1 MPSDTKYDG
10 ELLDLDVERVFDP
23 ASLRWYRRV
32 FEDRNP
38 GKTQTLSDTEFLH
51 EWGFVR
57 EQDGSRLAPTRA
69 AVLVLGRPR
78 YVRHVLARPV
88 VDCQFIDFAF
98 NAWSPDRRWRDRI
111 VVEENLVQ
119 AWLTVSER
127 YMRHAEHP
135 FRVDATTL
143 RRDDDPPDY
152 ISFRESAINLLLHQD
167 YGDQG
172 RKPSIRFFRDRTIFW
187 NPGDAFA
194 TTDQLLEPSE
204 KEVRNP
210 NIVAAFRRL
219 GLSEQAGT
227 GIRTIFRNWQDLGHI
242 PPVINND
249 RAEKAFEVRFLREAL
264 LSDEQRRFQTHL
276 GLRLTEAEARIFAF
290 ACRERR
296 VSLVDAKAVTGL
308 MGQDAA
314 PVLEALEVQ
323 GVLRRLQEGL
333 YGLAEHI
340 EGRGDLPS
348 LGRPKSDQVGG
359 SHGNLVTDQVDMS
372 TAHVLH
378 RPTDMSTAHVPH
390 GPSPTPTEHR
400 GHVHPAKPLT
410 ELSATQRQ
418 VLAYCDM
425 PRLLA
430 EIMDKL
436 AVANRGHF
444 KKSHLDPLIHDG
456 LITMTNPDKPRV
468 PGQRY
473 ILTEAGLELRA
484 LHLQAE
490 QEGKAHG

>member
-1 MPSDTKYDG
+1 M
-10 ELLDLDVERVFDP
+10 
-23 ASLRWYRRV
+23 
-32 FEDRNP
+32 
-38 GKTQTLSDTEFLH
+38 
-51 EWGFVR
+51 
-57 EQDGSRLAPTRA
+57 
-69 AVLVLGRPR
+69 
-78 YVRHVLARPV
+78 
-88 VDCQFIDFAF
+88 
-98 NAWSPDRRWRDRI
+98 
-111 VVEENLVQ
+111 
-119 AWLTVSER
+119 
-127 YMRHAEHP
+127 
-135 FRVDATTL
+135 
-143 RRDDDPPDY
+143 
-152 ISFRESAINLLLHQD
+152 
-167 YGDQG
+167 
-172 RKPSIRFFRDRTIFW
+172 
-187 NPGDAFA
+187 
-194 TTDQLLEPSE
+194 
-204 KEVRNP
+204 
-210 NIVAAFRRL
+210 
-219 GLSEQAGT
+219 
-227 GIRTIFRNWQDLGHI
+227 
-242 PPVINND
+242 
-249 RAEKAFEVRFLREAL
+249 
-264 LSDEQRRFQTHL
+264 
-276 GLRLTEAEARIFAF
+276 
-290 ACRERR
+290 
-296 VSLVDAKAVTGL
+296 SLVDAKAVTGL